1 MKASKT
7 PNTKREIFNRAK
19 LIFGLIAA
27 FAIYLVITIFSLQH
41 GYDSEFSLENQK
53 KNTRVSKQEG
63 IRGNI
68 YASDGSLLATS
79 VPTYDLYWDVNVTA
93 LGDIDFNKN
102 LDTIA
107 LLFSQ
112 NFTEKTFE
120 EWKEKILYLRKA
132 NNHYFKV
139 TTDLSFDKVREI
151 FKWPIVKLGRFSG
164 GFWVEERAKRM
175 YFMGSLAKRAIGYS
189 KGKYNVGLEGSFDS
203 LLRGKSIEIMEQRMP
218 GNIWRPVKIGAG
230 QTAEN
235 GKDIVTTLEVRFQ
248 DIAQHALNKS
258 LIEHDADHGCAM
270 VMEVSTGAIKAMAN
284 LKKGQDGK
292 YYESMNYAVDQFSEP
307 GSTMKI
313 LSALALLEEN
323 EVGLKDSI
331 ETFGGKVQ
339 IYDRQFSDE
348 THGSNETPKKY
359 SLEECI
365 AYSSNVGITQLVNDH
380 FGNNPETYI
389 KYIHK
394 AGLHVKP
401 DFDIPS
407 SNYPKII
414 APGNSLWTVVTL
426 PSMSIGY
433 SLQISPL
440 QTLMLYNAIAN
451 KGLMMK
457 PFMVKEIRKD
467 GKVLETINPSIYQ
480 KTIANEKTCK
490 SLNQFLEAVT
500 EKGTAKSVFKDCKFP
515 VAGKTGTARISQ
527 SSSGYSGNYLASFAG
542 YFPSDQPVYSIVVVI
557 NSPKKGGISGASV
570 AAPVFKEIAD
580 KIYSTHL
587 QIQPELLTG
596 KRKDIPKV
604 LNGNRESILELNR
617 EFNIPVIDKSDKNKW
632 INTKEKSRNIII
644 SPKKI
649 QPNKI
654 PDFRGLGIKDAF
666 ELARELKLE
675 LHFNGYGRIVTQNI
689 KPGTRFRDGRS
700 IFVELKP

>member
-1 MKASKT
+1 VKANKT
-7 PNTKREIFNRAK
+7 PNTKREIFNRARI
-19 LIFGLIAA
+19 IFGLIAA
-27 FAIYLVITIFSLQH
+27 FALYLIYSIFSLQY
-41 GYDSEFSLENQK
+41 GYDTEFSLENQK

-68 YASDGSLLATS
+68 YAADGSLLATS

-93 LGDIDFNKN
+93 LGDIDFNKY
-102 LDTIA
+102 LDTLS

-112 NFTEKTFE
+112 NFREKTIE
-120 EWKEKILYLRKA
+120 EWRDKILYLRKV
-132 NNHYFKV
+132 NNHYYRV
-139 TTDLSFDKVREI
+139 TSDLSFDKVREI
-151 FKWPIVKLGRFSG
+151 FKWPIVKRGRFSG

-189 KGKYNVGLEGSFDS
+189 KGKYNIGLEGSFDT

-218 GNIWRPVKIGAG
+218 GNIWRPVRIGSA

-248 DIAQHALNKS
+248 DIVQHALNKS

-313 LSALALLEEN
+313 LSALALLEEDK
-323 EVGLKDSI
+323 VDLKDSVK
-331 ETFGGKVQ
+331 TFGGKVK
-339 IYDRQFSDE
+339 IFDRPFSDDI
-348 THGSNETPKKY
+348 HGSERIPEKY
-359 SLEECI
+359 TLEECV
-365 AYSSNVGITQLVNDH
+365 AFSSNVGITQLVNNS
-380 FGNNPETYI
+380 FGKNPESYI

-394 AGLHVKP
+394 AGFHVKP

-414 APGNSLWTVVTL
+414 EPGNSLWTPVTL

-433 SLQISPL
+433 SLKISPL

-457 PFMVKEIRKD
+457 PFMVKEIQKD
-467 GKVLETINPSIYQ
+467 GKVLETIKPSIYQ
-480 KTIANEKTCK
+480 KNIASENTCK
-490 SLNQFLEAVT
+490 SLNQFLQSVT
-500 EKGTAKSVFKDCKFP
+500 EKGTAKSIFKDCKFN
-515 VAGKTGTARISQ
+515 VAGKTGTARISRNA
-527 SSSGYSGNYLASFAG
+527 SGYSSDKLASFAG
-542 YFPSDQPVYSIVVVI
+542 YFPADKPVYSIIVVI
-557 NSPKKGGISGASV
+557 NSPKKGGYSGALV

-580 KIYSTHL
+580 KIYSTHI
-587 QIQPELLTG
+587 QIQPELLSG
-596 KRKDIPKV
+596 SRIDIPEVQSGERK
-604 LNGNRESILELNR
+604 SILKLNN
-617 EFNIPVIDKSDKNKW
+617 EFNIPIVDKSKKDKW
-632 INTKEKSRNIII
+632 IQTEEKTRNIILT
-644 SPKKI
+644 SKRVE
-649 QPNKI
+649 PNKI

-666 ELARELKLE
+666 ELAKELKLE
-675 LHFNGYGRIVTQNI
+675 LHFEGYGRIVTQSI
-689 KPGTRFRDGRS
+689 KPGARFRDGRS
-700 IFVELKP
+700 IFVKLKP

>member
-1 MKASKT
+1 VKSNKT

-19 LIFGLIAA
+19 LIFVLLAA
-27 FAIYLVITIFSLQH
+27 FALYLTYSIFSLQH

-53 KNTRVSKQEG
+53 KNTRISKQEG

-93 LGDIDFNKN
+93 LGDIDFNKY
-102 LDTIA
+102 LDTLS

-112 NFTEKTFE
+112 NFTDRTFE
-120 EWKEKILYLRKA
+120 EWREEILFLRKS
-132 NNHYFKV
+132 NSHWYKI
-139 TTDLSFDKVREI
+139 TSDLSFDKVREI
-151 FKWPIVKLGRFSG
+151 YKWPIVDRGRFSG

-218 GNIWRPVKIGAG
+218 GNIWRPVRIGTG

-248 DIAQHALNKS
+248 DIVQHALNKS

-284 LKKGQDGK
+284 LKKGQDGN

-313 LSALALLEEN
+313 LSALALLEEDK
-323 EVGLKDSI
+323 VDLKDSV
-331 ETFGGKVQ
+331 ETFGGKVK
-339 IYDRQFSDE
+339 IFDRQFTDDI
-348 THGSNETPKKY
+348 HGSGEVPEKY

-380 FGNNPETYI
+380 FGKKPETYI

-414 APGNSLWTVVTL
+414 EPGNSLWTPMTL

-457 PFMVKEIRKD
+457 PFMVKEIQKD
-467 GKVLETINPSIYQ
+467 GKVLETIEPSIYQ
-480 KTIANEKTCK
+480 KNIANETTCK
-490 SLNQFLEAVT
+490 SLNQFLKSVT
-500 EKGTAKSVFKDCKFP
+500 EKGTAKYVFKDCKFP
-515 VAGKTGTARISQ
+515 VAGKTGTARISRT
-527 SSSGYSGNYLASFAG
+527 SSGYTGEYLVSFAG
-542 YFPSDQPVYSIVVVI
+542 YFPADKPVYSIIVVV
-557 NSPKKGGISGASV
+557 NSPKKGGISGARV

-580 KIYSTHL
+580 KIYSTHI

-596 KRKDIPKV
+596 TRIDIPKV
-604 LNGNRESILELNR
+604 QNGERESILKLNS
-617 EFNIPVIDKSDKNKW
+617 EFNIPTIDKSKKDKW
-632 INTKEKSRNIII
+632 IQTEEKARNIII
-644 SPKKI
+644 SSKKI
-649 QPNKI
+649 ETNKI

-666 ELARELKLE
+666 ELAKELKLD
-675 LHFNGYGRIVTQNI
+675 LHFEGYGRIVTQSI
-689 KPGTRFRDGRS
+689 KPGARFRDGRS
-700 IFVELKP
+700 IFVRLTP